1 MKKVLLL
8 LLVSLGLQTQAQISL
23 INCDSLE
30 VTQYQDLG
38 LSITLDTSNAV
49 IGSIDSVSVVWGV
62 CDPTICYSD
71 IGITGNFPNVSVF
84 DTLKVCYDASFF
96 SVTSNNVQIIE
107 YCSQCDSMI
116 YDFNIDYWI
125 PFGTSGINSINELTF
140 NKTNSGKIYDMLG
153 RELKETPIGQMY
165 IQNRQKDIKLEK

>member
-30 VTQYQDLG
+30 VTQYEDQG

-62 CDPTICYSD
+62 CDPTMCYSGQGMYAFFGQ
-71 IGITGNFPNVSVF
+71 IMTT
-84 DTLKVCYDASFF
+84 DTIKVCYDASFF

-165 IQNRQKDIKLEK
+165 IQNRQKYIKLEK